1 MKQDRGLE
9 GARPGYNLS
18 LFLSVLP
25 QGNSLNCTQGSPALS
40 VEDFPVYSSVNCWYH
55 EFLDYSSTSS
65 YRDSRSDGL
74 RRVSSTSQMSVVSI
88 KAQSSWRSAHDTG
101 TRN

>member
-9 GARPGYNLS
+9 GARPGCNLS
-18 LFLSVLP
+18 LILSVLP

-40 VEDFPVYSSVNCWYH
+40 VEGFPGYSSVSYWYH
-55 EFLDYSSTSS
+55 EFLDYINTFS

-74 RRVSSTSQMSVVSI
+74 RRVSSTLQMSVVSI
-88 KAQSSWRSAHDTG
+88 EAQSSWRSAHDTG